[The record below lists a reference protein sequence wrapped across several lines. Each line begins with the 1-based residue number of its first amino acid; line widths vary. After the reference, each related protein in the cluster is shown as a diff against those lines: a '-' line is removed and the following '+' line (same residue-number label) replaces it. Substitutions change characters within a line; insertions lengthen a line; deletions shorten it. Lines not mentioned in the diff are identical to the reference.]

1 MFAFKYSGPRAIYR
15 ENQTKTKNMKKKKK
29 NAIEKRI
36 FFTPQK
42 KMVEPDKTVR
52 WGERARAISS
62 LIKSL
67 VKILFRLQFF
77 FSSSFSFLSP
87 GPHFFFNSKKHRRR
101 EPTAVHIFKSITR
114 HCPCSFWWHFL
125 FKFLDNFTRMT
136 LALYS
141 TFIII
146 IMDIDSL
153 TGKRVGGERRNKSEP
168 DPDDNSPLQKNP
180 NAFLFLFFAWL
191 HFYAFKC
198 TSTLYSQHPFFF
210 RSLLFGQW
218 EGVIFQLVRGGEI
231 VRPLL
236 SPCLF
241 SLVPIR
247 FSLSLDTEAAPG
259 QIRRF
264 FLSPSGITYKQK
276 KKENHGRLKC

>member
-15 ENQTKTKNMKKKKK
+15 ENQTKTKKHEKKKKR

-146 IMDIDSL
+146 IIIIMDIDSL

-168 DPDDNSPLQKNP
+168 DPDDNSPLQKKP
-180 NAFLFLFFAWL
+180 QRFSFFIFCLAPFLRIQMYFNSLFT
-191 HFYAFKC
+191 
-198 TSTLYSQHPFFF
+198 TSFFF
-210 RSLLFGQW
+210 FVLYYLDSG
-218 EGVIFQLVRGGEI
+218 RG
-231 VRPLL
+231 
-236 SPCLF
+236 
-241 SLVPIR
+241 
-247 FSLSLDTEAAPG
+247 
-259 QIRRF
+259 
-264 FLSPSGITYKQK
+264 
-276 KKENHGRLKC
+276 

>member
-1 MFAFKYSGPRAIYR
+1 
-15 ENQTKTKNMKKKKK
+15 
-29 NAIEKRI
+29 
-36 FFTPQK
+36 
-42 KMVEPDKTVR
+42 MVEPDKTVR

-146 IMDIDSL
+146 IIIMDIDSL
-153 TGKRVGGERRNKSEP
+153 TGKRVGGRDGTKANRILMTT
-168 DPDDNSPLQKNP
+168 PLFKKNP

-210 RSLLFGQW
+210 VLYYLDSG
-218 EGVIFQLVRGGEI
+218 RG
-231 VRPLL
+231 
-236 SPCLF
+236 
-241 SLVPIR
+241 
-247 FSLSLDTEAAPG
+247 
-259 QIRRF
+259 
-264 FLSPSGITYKQK
+264 
-276 KKENHGRLKC
+276 

>member
-1 MFAFKYSGPRAIYR
+1 M
-15 ENQTKTKNMKKKKK
+15 
-29 NAIEKRI
+29 
-36 FFTPQK
+36 
-42 KMVEPDKTVR
+42 
-52 WGERARAISS
+52 
-62 LIKSL
+62 L
-67 VKILFRLQFF
+67 
-77 FSSSFSFLSP
+77 FLSISRP
-87 GPHFFFNSKKHRRR
+87 SFFFNSKKHRRR

-146 IMDIDSL
+146 IIIMDIDSL
-153 TGKRVGGERRNKSEP
+153 TGKRVGGKRRNKSEP
-168 DPDDNSPLQKNP
+168 DPDDNSPLQKKNP

-210 RSLLFGQW
+210 SFFIIW
-218 EGVIFQLVRGGEI
+218 TVGGGDLPTGKGWGDCAAPF
-231 VRPLL
+231 VPV
-236 SPCLF
+236 SFF
-241 SLVPIR
+241 SCSDTVL
-247 FSLSLDTEAAPG
+247 SLSLDTEAAPG

-264 FLSPSGITYKQK
+264 FFYHSVKSHTNRRK
-276 KKENHGRLKC
+276 KRKPWEIEMLNSNWGRKKHGVIARDLNK